1 MSVFLWWGNC
11 SWVVKQLFFCGEAT
25 AFLWQIDYFFLKR
38 ALFPFCWS
46 DYFFCWSDCSLS
58 DSRFFLFG
66 RLTAFFG
73 SCDFSFGRG
82 LPFPFNKA
90 FSPLWQSIRFS
101 FMKQSFPFTEV
112 AGFFINACATSR
124 TFLCIHHIPVVLWF
138 LYWQIIYGY
147 IPVRK
152 DRASCSLPAA
162 TIISG
167 LLEVCQHLSF
177 DADCVTVRHMIQQV
191 GDA

>member
-1 MSVFLWWGNC
+1 MSVFLWWSNC

-25 AFLWQIDYFFLKR
+25 AFLWQIDYFSLKR

-101 FMKQSFPFTEV
+101 FQAAALIS
-112 AGFFINACATSR
+112 GSTSR
-124 TFLCIHHIPVVLWF
+124 FPHCRLQSQLYTWHLFSVIIVPARICNRMRRLIDPYPAFHIRLIVLCCT
-138 LYWQIIYGY
+138 
-147 IPVRK
+147 
-152 DRASCSLPAA
+152 S
-162 TIISG
+162 
-167 LLEVCQHLSF
+167 
-177 DADCVTVRHMIQQV
+177 
-191 GDA
+191 